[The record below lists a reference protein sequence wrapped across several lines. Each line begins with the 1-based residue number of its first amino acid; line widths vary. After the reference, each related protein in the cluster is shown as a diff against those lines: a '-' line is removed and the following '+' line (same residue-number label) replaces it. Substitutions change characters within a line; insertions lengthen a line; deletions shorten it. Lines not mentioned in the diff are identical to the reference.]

1 MQITQSFD
9 VDQPVDKVWEFFD
22 DVPLVAACVPGA
34 DLTNKMG
41 DDHYQGDVVI
51 SAGPVKL
58 EFTGELKITDRDNVK
73 KTLVLDGVGAD
84 KKGRGNAATILN
96 VGLQPMGGASTRVNI
111 AMDLQISGAAAQYG
125 RGLVQDVTGV
135 LIDQTAGSMKMRMQ
149 ALAEGRDPYAVGG
162 PKAASGI
169 AIGLT
174 AFTRAIKRVFGRFFL
189 PYNPAP
195 SR

>member
-1 MQITQSFD
+1 M
-9 VDQPVDKVWEFFD
+9 
-22 DVPLVAACVPGA
+22 PGA
-34 DLTNKMG
+34 NLTNKVG

-58 EFTGELKITDRDNVK
+58 EFSGELKIKSRDEAK

-84 KKGRGNAATILN
+84 KKGRGNAATTLD
-96 VGLQPMGGASTRVNI
+96 VSLTPMGGAATKVNI

-135 LIDQTAGSMKMRMQ
+135 LIDQTAGSMKVRMQ
-149 ALAEGRDPYAVGG
+149 ALAQGQDPYAVGG
-162 PKAASGI
+162 PQAASGI
-169 AIGLT
+169 AIGFT
-174 AFTRAIKRVFGRFFL
+174 AFMRAVKRVFGRFFL
-189 PYNPAP
+189 PYQPAP

>member
-1 MQITQSFD
+1 MIINQSFEI
-9 VDQPVDKVWEFFD
+9 DQPIDSVWKFFD

-34 DLTNKMG
+34 ALTNELG
-41 DDHYQGDVVI
+41 DDHYQGDVII

-58 EFTGELKITDRDNVK
+58 EFTGELKITSRDDAK
-73 KTLVLDGVGAD
+73 KTLVLDGAGAD
-84 KKGRGNAATILN
+84 KKGRGNATTIVN
-96 VGLQPMGGASTRVNI
+96 VALQPMGGASTKVNI
-111 AMDLQISGAAAQYG
+111 AMDLTISGAAAQYG

-149 ALAEGRDPYAVGG
+149 AVAEGRDPMSVGG
-162 PKAASGI
+162 PQAASGI

-174 AFTRAIKRVFGRFFL
+174 AFMRAVKRVFGRFFL
-189 PYNPAP
+189 PYQPAA

>member
-1 MQITQSFD
+1 MIIARSFD
-9 VDQPVDKVWEFFD
+9 IDQPVDKVWEFFD

-34 DLTNKMG
+34 DLTNKIAG
-41 DDHYQGDVVI
+41 DHYQGDVVI

-58 EFTGELKITDRDNVK
+58 EFTGELKITSRDEVK
-73 KTLVLDGVGAD
+73 KALVLDGVGAD
-84 KKGRGNAATILN
+84 KKGRGNASTVLD
-96 VGLQPMGGASTRVNI
+96 VTLQPMGGASTRVNI

-135 LIDQTAGSMKMRMQ
+135 LIDQTAGSMKVRMQ
-149 ALAEGRDPYAVGG
+149 ALAQGQDPYAVGE

-174 AFTRAIKRVFGRFFL
+174 AFMRAVKRVFGRFFL
-189 PYNPAP
+189 PYKPAP

>member
-1 MQITQSFD
+1 MIITQSFD
-9 VDQPVDKVWEFFD
+9 IDQPVDKVWEFFD

-34 DLTNKMG
+34 NLTDKVG

-58 EFTGELKITDRDNVK
+58 EFSGELKIKDRNEAK
-73 KTLVLDGVGAD
+73 KTLVLDGAGAD
-84 KKGRGNAATILN
+84 KKGRGNATTQLD
-96 VGLQPMGGASTRVNI
+96 VGLQAMGGAATRVNI

-135 LIDQTAGSMKMRMQ
+135 LIDQTAGSMKVRMQ
-149 ALAEGRDPYAVGG
+149 ALAQGQDPYAVGG

-169 AIGLT
+169 AIGFT
-174 AFTRAIKRVFGRFFL
+174 AFTRAVKRVFGRFFL

>member
-1 MQITQSFD
+1 MIITNSFD
-9 VDQPVDKVWEFFD
+9 IDQPVDKVWEFFD
-22 DVPLVAACVPGA
+22 NIPLVAACIPGA
-34 DLTNKMG
+34 DLTNEVG
-41 DDHYQGDVVI
+41 ENEYEGDVTI

-58 EFTGELKITDRDNVK
+58 EFSGAVKIKSRDDAR
-73 KTLVLDGVGAD
+73 KTIVLDAAGAD
-84 KKGRGNAATILN
+84 KKGRGNAQALLD
-96 VGLQPMGGASTRVNI
+96 VGLQPLGGATTKVNI
-111 AMDLQISGAAAQYG
+111 SMDLQISGAAAQYG

-135 LIDQTAGSMKMRMQ
+135 LIDQTAGSMKQRMT
-149 ALAEGRDPYAVGG
+149 ALAEGRDPFAVGG

-174 AFTRAIKRVFGRFFL
+174 AFTRAIKHVFGRFFL